1 MFSLDDLQQMLGE
14 TGAVQQISQQVGA
27 DEGQTQGLI
36 QAALPLL
43 MGALARNA
51 STPEGA
57 QSLAGALDRDHD
69 GSILDNLGGF
79 LGSGDTSAGS
89 GILGH
94 LFGGGHSAIADALGS
109 RFGLNSGQ
117 TMQILMMLAPV
128 VMGMLGRAKQQQ
140 GLDPGGL
147 SDMLGQQSAQ
157 AQQASG
163 MMGMLGQLLD
173 RNHDGSAVDDIAGMI
188 GGMFRR

>member
-1 MFSLDDLQQMLGE
+1 
-14 TGAVQQISQQVGA
+14 
-27 DEGQTQGLI
+27 
-36 QAALPLL
+36 
-43 MGALARNA
+43 
-51 STPEGA
+51 
-57 QSLAGALDRDHD
+57 
-69 GSILDNLGGF
+69 
-79 LGSGDTSAGS
+79 
-89 GILGH
+89 
-94 LFGGGHSAIADALGS
+94 
-109 RFGLNSGQ
+109 
-117 TMQILMMLAPV
+117 MQILMMLAPV